1 MAQVLILSQ
10 VFPPDAVSTA
20 QIMGDLAVDLMA
32 AGHKVSV
39 LSTVPHYNRDEEAE
53 RKQPLENRWGPFLK
67 TSTFCGATVF
77 HTMMPRKSK
86 GVWRRLLA
94 WMGFHVIST
103 LAGVVA
109 IRDVDVIITP
119 SPPLTIGLSAWLLG
133 LFHRCPYVY
142 NVQEIYPD
150 IAIRLGALKNGFAAR
165 VLFRLERFVYRHAA
179 KITVIAPNMRE
190 NLLAKGTP
198 PEKVEVIPNFV
209 DLNQL
214 SPGPKDNPFSRAH
227 GLADHF
233 VVAYAGNMGPAQ
245 GLETLIEAADLLRE
259 RGAIKFLFM
268 GNGTLQDALRENI
281 EARGLENVVF
291 LPYQP
296 FSVMPMAYG
305 ASDLNVVPLAATT
318 GGDAL
323 PSKIYRIMACARPV
337 LAITEKGSDL
347 AVLVESVGCGFCCP
361 PGDATLLAET
371 ILAAFRAREGLAS
384 LGAAGRT
391 CVERQYSR
399 LAVTGRYEE
408 LVRSLCLR
416 V

>member
-1 MAQVLILSQ
+1 MAHVLILSQ

-32 AGHKVSV
+32 KGHSV
-39 LSTVPHYNRDEEAE
+39 TVLTTCPHYNRDEEAE
-53 RKQPLENRWGPFLK
+53 AAQPLKRRWGPLLK
-67 TSTFCGATVF
+67 CSTFHGAEVL
-77 HTMMPRKSK
+77 HTMMPQKSK
-86 GVWRRLLA
+86 GVWRRILA
-94 WMGFHVIST
+94 WMGFHAIST
-103 LAGVVA
+103 VAGMA
-109 IRDVDVIITP
+109 IPRRVNVIITP

-165 VLFRLERFVYRHAA
+165 VLFRLERFVYDHAA
-179 KITVIAPNMRE
+179 RITVIAPNMRE

-214 SPGPKDNPFSRAH
+214 SPVPKDNPFSRDH
-227 GLADHF
+227 GLVDYF

-245 GLETLIEAADLLRE
+245 GLETLVDAAALLRE
-259 RGAIKFLFM
+259 RGEIKFLFM
-268 GNGTLQDALRENI
+268 GNGTLQDTLRESI
-281 EARGLENVVF
+281 EARGLQNVVF

-296 FSVMPMAYG
+296 YSVMPMAYG

-337 LAITEKGSDL
+337 LAITERGSDL
-347 AVLVESVGCGFCCP
+347 ANLVESVGCGFCCQ
-361 PGDATLLAET
+361 PGNAALLAET
-371 ILAAFRAREGLAS
+371 ILAAYEARDGLAS

-391 CVERQYSR
+391 CVEQKYSR

-408 LVRSLCLR
+408 LVRSLCLHA
-416 V
+416 